1 MTLLLTVLRF
11 LGNLGFYAFLA
22 GYWYL
27 VNSLHPHLAVIG
39 AGLAWLAYQLLVSR
53 VRVPLPQPALLL
65 LTAVLFY
72 LMLNPLPS
80 LRGLAQMLWLA
91 GSAVVFRLGFA
102 QLLSLKYRAGALLVS
117 YVLFL
122 ALPLGLPRLGPT
134 APSVQQGQPLD
145 VVVVGAGFGG
155 IAIGKELLDSGIT
168 NFRIYEAAPEVGG
181 TWWHNRYPGLHV
193 DVQSSLY
200 SYSFLPNPAW
210 SKRWA
215 PRDELLAYAVRAA
228 DEFGVRPYV
237 HTNTWV
243 QGVAFNDESGLW
255 EVSLGQG
262 AVEARHLVLATG
274 GLHKPKTPRFE
285 AADTF
290 EGTIFHSA
298 RWRDDV
304 ALADKRVAVIG
315 SGASAVQI
323 IPEIAK
329 VAAQVDMYQRTPNWV
344 SPQDNREVSELRK
357 FVYAYV
363 PMAYR
368 LQRLRTH
375 AFSELGFRL
384 IFPLESTR
392 RAQVEDALAGYIR
405 SAVND
410 KDLADELIPDYEFGC
425 KRPLVTGYFYPALNR
440 SNVGVIT
447 EGIERFTQSGIS
459 SSAGIERDYDV
470 IIMATGYRVG
480 ELPFSIS
487 GRQGQSLADLWQDKP
502 AAYESMMVHGFP
514 NLYLMSGPNSG
525 LFGSIIIHIE
535 SAANY
540 VIQVIERADDELLT
554 EPRLDAQQAYN
565 RELQAGLQQTVW
577 AGSCNSWYKLPDG
590 HVVANNPNPISR
602 IVYERSKPRWEH
614 FLISER
620 H

>member
-1 MTLLLTVLRF
+1 MTLLLGALRV
-11 LGNLGFYAFLA
+11 LGNLTFYASLA

-39 AGLAWLAYQLLVSR
+39 AVMAWLTYRVLASR
-53 VRVPLPQPALLL
+53 VSMSLPQPAVLLL
-65 LTAVLFY
+65 VAVLFY

-80 LRGLAQMLWLA
+80 LRGLPQMLWLA
-91 GSAVVFRLGFA
+91 GSAIFFRLGFA
-102 QLLSLKYRAGALLVS
+102 RLLSHKHRVGALVVS

-122 ALPLGLPRLGPT
+122 ALPHGLPRLGPT
-134 APSVQQGQPLD
+134 APSVEEGRPLD

-155 IAIGKELLDSGIT
+155 IAMGKELLDSGIT

-200 SYSFLPNPAW
+200 SYSFMPNPSW

-243 QGVAFNDESGLW
+243 QEVGFNDESGLW
-255 EVSLGQG
+255 EVSLGG
-262 AVEARHLVLATG
+262 KVVEARHLVLATG
-274 GLHKPKTPRFE
+274 GLNKPKTPRFE
-285 AADTF
+285 GADMF
-290 EGTIFHSA
+290 EGIIFHSA

-304 ALADKRVAVIG
+304 ALEGKRIAVIG
-315 SGASAVQI
+315 SGASAVQV

-384 IFPLESTR
+384 IFPLSSTR
-392 RAQVEDALAGYIR
+392 RAEVEDALAGYIR
-405 SAVND
+405 STVD
-410 KDLADELIPDYEFGC
+410 DEDLVSELVPDYEFGC

-440 SNVGVIT
+440 ENVGVIT
-447 EGIERFTQSGIS
+447 EGIERLTPDGIS
-459 SSAGIERDYDV
+459 SNTGVERDYDV

-480 ELPFSIS
+480 ELPFSIR

-502 AAYESMMVHGFP
+502 EAYESMMVHGFP

-540 VIQVIERADDELLT
+540 VIQVIEEAGEQSLV
-554 EPRLDAQQAYN
+554 EPRLEAQQAYN
-565 RELQAGLQQTVW
+565 QELQAGLQETVW
-577 AGSCNSWYKLPDG
+577 AGSCESWYKLPDG
-590 HVVANNPNPISR
+590 HVVANNPKPISR

-614 FLISER
+614 FLINDR
-620 H
+620 D